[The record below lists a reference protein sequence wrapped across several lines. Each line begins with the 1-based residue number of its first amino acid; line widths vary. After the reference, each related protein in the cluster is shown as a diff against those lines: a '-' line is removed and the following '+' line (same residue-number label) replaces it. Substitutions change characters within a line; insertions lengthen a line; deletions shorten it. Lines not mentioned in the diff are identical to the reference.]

1 MKKLAATLGV
11 VGFVMVGPAV
21 AAPFFFSTGSPDG
34 LIGTL
39 SQRPGAGRVE
49 TETADD
55 FVLSNQTLINHATFV
70 GLLPTGTPL
79 SSVSNVEIE
88 FYHVFPADSA
98 NPPSGNVPT
107 RVNSPGDVEIGAATR
122 DSLGGTLSFTT
133 TVLNPSFSVANTVVT
148 GIHPRPNQFTGGEGG
163 ATGEEVL
170 FDVTFSTPIDL
181 QADHYFFRPE
191 VGLTNGNFLWLSAPK
206 PITGGSGQFAGDLQ
220 SWIRNDSLAPDWLR
234 IGTDITGQGPFNA
247 TFSLSGTTLSGT
259 TPEPGTLALVS
270 LALAGLATLRRRTQN

>member
-11 VGFVMVGPAV
+11 VGFTMVGPVV
-21 AAPFFFSTGSPDG
+21 AAPFFFSTGSPNG
-34 LIGTL
+34 LIGTS

-55 FVLSNQTLINHATFV
+55 FILSNHTLINHATFY
-70 GLLPTGTPL
+70 GLLPTGAPL
-79 SSVSNVEIE
+79 SSVSDVEIE

-122 DSLGGTLSFTT
+122 DSGTLSFTT
-133 TVLNPSFSVANTVVT
+133 TLLNASFTVANTVVN
-148 GIHPRPNQFTGGEGG
+148 GINKIPNQMTGGEGP

-170 FDVTFSTPIDL
+170 FDVTFSIPIDL

-191 VGLTNGNFLWLSAPK
+191 VGLPNGNFLWLSAPK
-206 PITGGSGQFAGDLQ
+206 PITAGSGPFVGDLQ
-220 SWIRNDSLAPDWLR
+220 SWIRNDGPGALAPDWLR

-247 TFSLSGTTLSGT
+247 AFSLSGTI
-259 TPEPGTLALVS
+259 PEPGTLALVG